1 MKKIFIFILFFV
13 SIFSLVCIAFNLRKI
28 SSLNEEIDNL
38 KTEKVM
44 LLAEHEKCL
53 LYKEKSLK
61 KELVAKYLDTM
72 MALANKTEQGYE
84 PTEEETAT
92 FYERADF
99 ILENI
104 KSIDVSP
111 EEAKLIISFVDS
123 AKKILDL
130 TVSEN

>member
-1 MKKIFIFILFFV
+1 MKKIFIFILLVV
-13 SIFSLVCIAFNLRKI
+13 SIFLLACIAFNLRKI
-28 SSLNEEIDNL
+28 SSLNEEIYNL
-38 KTEKVM
+38 KNEKVM

-61 KELVAKYLDTM
+61 KELIAKYLDAM
-72 MALANKTEQGYE
+72 MALADKTEQGYK

-99 ILENI
+99 IVENI
-104 KSIDVSP
+104 NSIEVSQ

-130 TVSEN
+130 TVSKN